1 LPRWRTRPNS
11 SAPTC
16 CSSRGGQGSAARPG
30 NRWGGQ
36 AYCFG
41 ASGLQTSRPYGT
53 ENPKKRPH
61 LSHPARP
68 SAKAITQRIRAA
80 VPRTFVPP
88 PGRRLHCL
96 NFTALNSPC
105 PKAAHPHARWFLVLC
120 IAPDTWNQLS
130 GNAFRTSAGR
140 VECVMRDKYRE
151 RAAECL
157 RVANDVNNP
166 DQRTTLL
173 DMALAWMRLADQAE
187 RNSRSDVSYETP
199 PRSVSQPT
207 QQQQQRRTSD
217 DSD

>member
-1 LPRWRTRPNS
+1 MLRCIGLADVEAVRDRESEEAPALVAPGKAERQGDHAENSRRCAAHVRLP
-11 SAPTC
+11 
-16 CSSRGGQGSAARPG
+16 
-30 NRWGGQ
+30 
-36 AYCFG
+36 
-41 ASGLQTSRPYGT
+41 SRP
-53 ENPKKRPH
+53 E
-61 LSHPARP
+61 A
-68 SAKAITQRIRAA
+68 
-80 VPRTFVPP
+80 
-88 PGRRLHCL
+88 HCL

-105 PKAAHPHARWFLVLC
+105 LKAAHPHARWFLVLC

>member
-1 LPRWRTRPNS
+1 
-11 SAPTC
+11 
-16 CSSRGGQGSAARPG
+16 
-30 NRWGGQ
+30 
-36 AYCFG
+36 
-41 ASGLQTSRPYGT
+41 
-53 ENPKKRPH
+53 
-61 LSHPARP
+61 
-68 SAKAITQRIRAA
+68 
-80 VPRTFVPP
+80 
-88 PGRRLHCL
+88 
-96 NFTALNSPC
+96 
-105 PKAAHPHARWFLVLC
+105 
-120 IAPDTWNQLS
+120 
-130 GNAFRTSAGR
+130 
-140 VECVMRDKYRE
+140 MRDKYRE